1 MEKKSRFFV
10 IAHMGAEYRKKNL
23 KKHTQVETLLRE
35 MLKIRH
41 PSALE
46 SVVELMTG
54 IEVRAFA

>member
-1 MEKKSRFFV
+1 
-10 IAHMGAEYRKKNL
+10 MGAEYRKKNL